1 MNGNAEAKLIVSVMV
16 LSLGLCFM
24 AKAGMETVWSHDYGT
39 DKAKDKANL
48 EIVKDKL
55 APGGKALR
63 LPFVAGSVNLP
74 GCNAADLLLAG
85 PVTFVAHVR
94 AEGLIGLSQ
103 EFSLKAA
110 LRDQKDGEQYEASTM
125 VQVTRVPSDKYVAL
139 TFHVGLIQLPAEPK
153 RYRLSIARGW
163 AGEVKDRTP
172 VVWVARIEM
181 KANGKKAAYISEVD
195 PDKVCYRPGQEIKT
209 RVSVVNPTETLFEGM
224 VIVEER
230 YGLETRNVVAK
241 QQARIE
247 PGKVGEFSFSWK
259 AERPE
264 AGREV
269 HVTLLD
275 NAGNPIDNNNA
286 YFGIARDPSFLVTTG
301 QFAGGM
307 YPPALKLK
315 SQIRA
320 ARQMKAAGQHR
331 GEVFSWSYCELG
343 SFMPPEGED
352 PYLGRQMPTWVSLK
366 GMKRGVRLMK
376 EIGMTP
382 ISYLAGPAWGIA
394 AYELYQ
400 RHPEWFVY
408 SEGGEIGMYD
418 MENRAKYM
426 RRDDFEFVPYNWC
439 LFWGELDAT
448 NPEIRRYIA
457 DQIIK
462 VAKEMGWEGGRW
474 DVWNMGVGMGSR
486 TIVGKLIAKTGEE
499 ADRLTAESLRALKE
513 MVAKALPDFTWG
525 YNMVAPERNATT
537 PLTMAEKCR
546 GGGWLLDET
555 VCSYYKKTSPYHYW
569 AAYRDRIIGWNDHC
583 RKLGGIYN
591 PYPLRRGGGKYP
603 VDRLYESIICQAGG
617 GRYGAYGPYENEA
630 GLVGR
635 IGRMVFRYS
644 ELFFG
649 WNYDLQKEDQK
660 LVQVDAP
667 ETLWWKQM
675 IFRNKS
681 HAGRPQT
688 IVHLVNSPVSEEVE
702 ENPGSL
708 VRLPVTN
715 VKVTCF
721 KDEGQLP
728 QKAWVVTAE
737 PMTPD
742 GEPEVQAVPMK
753 LAKEKG
759 AVSVTVPS
767 VLFWKVVVFEY

>member
-1 MNGNAEAKLIVSVMV
+1 MNGNAEAKLLVGVMV

-48 EIVKDKL
+48 EIVEDKL

-63 LPFVAGSVNLP
+63 LPYIAGDVNLP
-74 GCNAADLLLAG
+74 GCNAADLVLAG

-94 AEGLIGLSQ
+94 AEGLLGLSQ
-103 EFSLKAA
+103 EFSLKVA
-110 LRDQKDGEQYEASTM
+110 LRDQKDGEKYEASTM
-125 VQVTRVPSDKYVAL
+125 VQATRVPSDKYVAL
-139 TFHVGLIQLPAEPK
+139 IFHVGPIELPAEPK
-153 RYRLSIARGW
+153 PYRLSIARKW
-163 AGEVKDRTP
+163 AGEVKDRRS
-172 VVWVARIEM
+172 VVWIARIEM
-181 KANGKKAAYISEVD
+181 KTNGKKAAYISEVD

-209 RVSVVNPTETLFEGM
+209 RVSVVNPTETLFDGM
-224 VIVEER
+224 VVVEER

-241 QQARIE
+241 RRARIE
-247 PGKVGEFSFSWK
+247 PGEVWEFSFPWK
-259 AERPE
+259 AESPE
-264 AGREV
+264 AGHEV

-275 NAGNPIDNNNA
+275 DAGNPIDNSDA

-307 YPPALKLK
+307 YPPALTLK

-320 ARQMKAAGQHR
+320 ARQMKAAGQQR
-331 GEVFSWSYCELG
+331 GEVFSWSYCDLG
-343 SFMPPEGED
+343 SFMPPEGEE
-352 PYLGRQMPTWVSLK
+352 PYLGRQQPTWVSLK

-382 ISYLAGPAWGIA
+382 ITYIAGPAWGIA
-394 AYELYQ
+394 GYELYQ
-400 RHPEWFVY
+400 RHPEWFAY
-408 SEGGEIGMYD
+408 NGNGELGMYD
-418 MENRAKYM
+418 MEKRAKYM
-426 RRDDFEFVPYNWC
+426 RRNDLEFALYDNVM
-439 LFWGELDAT
+439 FWGELDAT
-448 NPEIRRYIA
+448 NPEVRRHIA
-457 DQIIK
+457 DQIIN
-462 VAKEMGWEGGRW
+462 VAKEMGWGGCRW
-474 DVWNMGVGMGSR
+474 DVWNMDVILDYHTLDGQP
-486 TIVGKLIAKTGEE
+486 IAKTGEE
-499 ADRLTAESLRALKE
+499 ADRLTAESLRVLKE
-513 MVAKALPDFTWG
+513 MVAKELPDFTWG
-525 YNMVAPERNATT
+525 YNKVSAEENAAN

-546 GGGWLLDET
+546 GGGWLLDEA
-555 VCSYYKKTSPYHYW
+555 VCNYQQKASPYHYW
-569 AAYRDRIIGWNDHC
+569 VAYRDRVVGWNDHC

-591 PYPLRRGGGKYP
+591 PYPLRRDGGKYP
-603 VDRLYESIICQAGG
+603 IDRLYESIICQAGG

-688 IVHLVNSPVSEEVE
+688 IVHLVNSPVSEELE
-702 ENPGSL
+702 DNPDSL
-708 VRLPVTN
+708 VRPPVTN

-728 QKAWVVTAE
+728 HKAWAVTAE

-742 GEPEVQAVPMK
+742 GEPKVQAVP
-753 LAKEKG
+753 LEVAKEEG